1 MKKTIKS
8 LLAIAV
14 AAFAFT
20 ACSDV
25 PTPEGYNPNQGD
37 NVYPFN
43 PTGAG
48 TKEDPY
54 TTADGI
60 AYAKSLNMK
69 ESTNS
74 VFIKGKVVAVTEEFT
89 TQYGNGTFTIS
100 DDGTSANGVFTCFRV
115 LYLGNKKFASGDTQ
129 IKVGDDVVIYGKVVN
144 YKGNTPETVQNTAFL
159 YSLNG
164 VDRGGEGGGGGET
177 ADQPKGTG
185 TVDNPFNVA
194 AAVAKCKEAG
204 ETATTEEYYIKGKVK
219 TVTEEFTTNYGN
231 GTFTI
236 VDNGF
241 TQIFTAYRVLYL
253 GNKKWAT
260 GDTQIK
266 EGDEVIIK
274 AKIMNF
280 KGNTPETSGGFLYSL
295 NGNTGGGGGG
305 AETADQPKG
314 NGTQGN
320 PFNVAGAVAKCKEV
334 GETATAEEYY
344 VTGVA
349 DADCTIA
356 DDNYKNATFDMVDAG
371 FTQKFKAFRVLA
383 PEGKKLKA
391 GYKIPKGAT
400 VVVYAKLVN
409 YKGDTPETVQTTN
422 PVYNGTLVSVNGQ
435 APEVDDGTSGGGGE
449 SGGGQGGGGATELTN
464 GNFETWASGL
474 PTGWKSA
481 SSASSATLEQSTDAH
496 SGSYSCNVKGDE
508 ANNKRLAS
516 QEITLAAGSYTFSFW
531 VKATTTDAS
540 QARPGMVPITD
551 GKAGSYSYGNYA
563 TLSTSWQQVSYDFTL
578 TSETTVCLV
587 VMNPKKSSYSSGKD
601 ILVDDATLTKK

>member
-25 PTPEGYNPNQGD
+25 PTPEGYNPEQGD
-37 NVYPFN
+37 NVYPFD

-48 TKEDPY
+48 TITDPY
-54 TTADGI
+54 TSADAI
-60 AYAKSLNMK
+60 AYCRSLNQK

-74 VFIKGKVVAVTEEFT
+74 VFIKGKVVAITEEFT
-89 TQYGNGTFTIS
+89 TNFGNGTFTIS

-129 IKVGDDVVIYGKVVN
+129 IKVGDDVVVYGRVVN

-185 TVDNPFNVA
+185 AVDNPFNVA
-194 AAVAKCKEAG
+194 AAVAKCKETG
-204 ETATTEEYYIKGKVK
+204 ETATSESFYIKGKIK
-219 TVTEEFTTNYGN
+219 TVTEQFSAANGN
-231 GTFTI
+231 ATFTI

-241 TQIFTAYRVLYL
+241 TQIFTAYRVKYL
-253 GNKKWAT
+253 GNKSWT
-260 GDTQIK
+260 DGDTQIK
-266 EGDEVIIK
+266 EGDEVIIYSK
-274 AKIMNF
+274 LVNF
-280 KGNTPETSGGFLYSL
+280 KGNTPETSGGYLYSL
-295 NGNTGGGGGG
+295 NGNTGK

-320 PFNVAGAVAKCKEV
+320 PFNVAGAVAKCKET

-349 DADCTIA
+349 NADCTIA
-356 DDNYKNATFDMVDAG
+356 DDNFKNATFDMVDAG
-371 FTQKFKAFRVLA
+371 FTQKFTAYRVLG

-435 APEVDDGTSGGGGE
+435 APELDDGTSGGGGE
-449 SGGGQGGGGATELTN
+449 SGGGSGGGSGSGYGTLSGNVLTLNCAGLGLENNPASIALVDGTTITLAKNDGNNNPAYNGSFGELRFYARNSFTINAGSKTIASVKLYCTANNNVPCVGNEGEVTASAGTLDIQKEAMTIEAKNVNNSSFTLTN
-464 GNFETWASGL
+464 GFAEKNSGG
-474 PTGWKSA
+474 T
-481 SSASSATLEQSTDAH
+481 QIRF
-496 SGSYSCNVKGDE
+496 
-508 ANNKRLAS
+508 NKM
-516 QEITLAAGSYTFSFW
+516 EIT
-531 VKATTTDAS
+531 
-540 QARPGMVPITD
+540 
-551 GKAGSYSYGNYA
+551 YA
-563 TLSTSWQQVSYDFTL
+563 
-578 TSETTVCLV
+578 
-587 VMNPKKSSYSSGKD
+587 N
-601 ILVDDATLTKK
+601 